1 MGHLLGDNPCSIGV
15 IDSGSGGLPAA
26 ALLTKAG
33 FHVCYLADSAKMPY
47 GSLSS
52 LEIDRRV
59 ACLARALVDLGARQL
74 FCACHSM
81 CVNTDWPT
89 LEQSCGIPASGI
101 TTELASLLRESAK
114 TYSRPI
120 VAATPATLASSFFKV
135 EFANA
140 VTYHPLPMPRLASLI
155 EAGSLSEAFDDL
167 ARSLDGVPDWNE
179 DGVLALACTH
189 YPLISDRIS
198 ARFPR
203 LHVIDP
209 LVRLEIGL
217 AELFH
222 GPSGAVPILLTTR
235 STPAFRERAELL
247 YPGVKVR
254 QVELNEGRSR
264 LHPIPT
270 PGDYLTNL

>member
-1 MGHLLGDNPCSIGV
+1 MDRLLGDNPCSIGV

-26 ALLTKAG
+26 ALLTRAG

-47 GSLSS
+47 GSLSRP
-52 LEIDRRV
+52 EIDRRV

-101 TTELASLLRESAK
+101 TTELASLLRESAQ
-114 TYSRPI
+114 TYGRPI
-120 VAATPATLASSFFKV
+120 VAATPATLASPFFKV
-135 EFANA
+135 ELANA

-155 EAGSLSEAFDDL
+155 EAGSLSEAFNDL
-167 ARSLDGVPDWNE
+167 VRSLNGVPGWNE
-179 DGVLALACTH
+179 TGALALACTH
-189 YPLISDRIS
+189 YPLIAERIS

-209 LVRLEIGL
+209 LLRLEIGL

-222 GPSGAVPILLTTR
+222 GPHGAVPIILTTR
-235 STPAFRERAELL
+235 STHAFRERAELFF
-247 YPGVKVR
+247 PGVQVR
-254 QVELNEGRSR
+254 EVELNEARSG
-264 LHPIPT
+264 LSPIPT
-270 PGDYLTNL
+270 PGDYLTNP